1 VGLPRIAYRII
12 EDIVGPEN
20 ISDDPAVLA
29 AYHRSGAMPPSYPP
43 AAVVMPKT
51 TEEVSAI
58 VKVCNRYKIRFSC
71 FVTMQPACTEPD
83 MLLFDLK
90 RMDRIIEINEKDMY
104 AVVEPGVTR
113 AALAIECFKRG
124 LQYPAA
130 SVVGSALVGA
140 LAKGIEGHGYMANRF
155 SDGRRHALA
164 AEWVTPTGD
173 IVRVGSLGVGA
184 GWFCPTGPGPGLD
197 GLLTRAGMGIVTKIA
212 IKLYPWWGPRE
223 LDVETIIH
231 PKTGAF
237 VYKTNLPEDKF
248 KLLMFQMPGINEVG
262 WEKSIRNLADA
273 LYEISKAE
281 VGTAIFKYFNWP
293 MMIESCTTV
302 EEAWEK
308 IRSGIY
314 QAETSRMIN
323 VFIEACCRED
333 LEYQEK
339 VVREII
345 AEYGGREAPREF
357 YEDGFEEGKTL
368 TFDQA
373 TISVLLGISSCRVQK
388 FGGFIST
395 ACGVDSIDTMVKW
408 GMAIPEIMR
417 EFVEKGLIVDITDSY
432 WIVPTEYGHM
442 ACTEHLILG
451 DPTDPAS
458 RKAMEEY
465 AGKIMERNFRE
476 KFPDIMF
483 RFGSYGDEHIKRVGP
498 LYSNFH
504 IWQMRVKKALDPN
517 LVSNPKFYVIPEE

>member
-1 VGLPRIAYRII
+1 MI
-12 EDIVGPEN
+12 EDVVGSEN

-29 AYHRSGAMPPSYPP
+29 GYYRSGAVMFPAHPP
-43 AAVVMPKT
+43 AAVVMPAS
-51 TEEVSAI
+51 TEEVAAV
-58 VKVCNRYKIRFSC
+58 VKICNRYKVKYSC
-71 FVTMQPACTEPD
+71 FVTMQTACTEPD

-90 RMDRIIEINEKDMY
+90 RMDRIVEINEKDMY

-113 AALAIECFKRG
+113 AALAVECFKRG

-140 LAKGIEGHGYMANRF
+140 VAKGIEGHGYMANRF
-155 SDGRRHALA
+155 SDGRRHGLA

-173 IVRVGSLGVGA
+173 VIRIGSLGFGA

-197 GLLTRAGMGIVTKIA
+197 GLLTRSGLGIVTKIG
-212 IKLYPWWGPRE
+212 IQLYPWWGPRE
-223 LDVETIIH
+223 LEVETLIH
-231 PKTGAF
+231 PKTSAF
-237 VYKTNLPEDKF
+237 VYKTKLPEDRF
-248 KLLMFQMPGINEVG
+248 KLLMFQMPGIEELG
-262 WEKSIRNLADA
+262 WEGSIKNLANA
-273 LYEISKAE
+273 LYEIGKAE
-281 VGTAIFKYFNWP
+281 VATSVFKYFNWP

-308 IRSGIY
+308 IVSGFY
-314 QAETSRMIN
+314 QKPTSRMIN

-345 AEYGGREAPREF
+345 AAHNGKEMPREF
-357 YEDGFEEGKTL
+357 YEEGWEAGKTL

-373 TISVLLGISSCRVQK
+373 TISILLGISSCRVQK
-388 FGGFIST
+388 FGGFVST

-408 GMAIPEIMR
+408 GMAIPEIR
-417 EFVEKGLIVDITDSY
+417 KEYVESGLITDTLDSY

-442 ACTEHLILG
+442 ACTENLILG
-451 DPTDPAS
+451 DPTISNS
-458 RKAMEEY
+458 REAMENY
-465 AGKIMERNFRE
+465 AKRIAERNLIE
-476 KFPDIMF
+476 KFPDTMF
-483 RFGSYGDEHIKRVGP
+483 RFGSYRDEDVKKLGP

-504 IWQMRVKKALDPN
+504 LWQMKIKRALDPN
-517 LVSNPKFYVIPEE
+517 LVANPKFYIIPEE